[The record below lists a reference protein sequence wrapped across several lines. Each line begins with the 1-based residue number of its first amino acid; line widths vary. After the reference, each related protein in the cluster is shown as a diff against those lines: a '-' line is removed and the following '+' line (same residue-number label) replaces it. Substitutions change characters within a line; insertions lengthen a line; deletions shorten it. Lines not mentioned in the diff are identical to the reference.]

1 MRYTVDVVRFS
12 VAERQMAILTT
23 EKKNNQMIV
32 DKRLKIDILV
42 TFLFDEDSNRQI
54 NNRGILVTYL

>member
-23 EKKNNQMIV
+23 EKKQRNDCGQT
-32 DKRLKIDILV
+32 LK
-42 TFLFDEDSNRQI
+42 NRHFGHI
-54 NNRGILVTYL
+54 FV

>member
-23 EKKNNQMIV
+23 EKKTNDCGQT
-32 DKRLKIDILV
+32 LK
-42 TFLFDEDSNRQI
+42 NRHFGHI
-54 NNRGILVTYL
+54 FV

>member
-23 EKKNNQMIV
+23 EKKKPMIV